1 MSAALY
7 YSNYCDHCKELLMK
21 VSRTKISDDIHF
33 ICIDKRVR
41 QNDGSTHI
49 ILENGQHLL
58 LPPNVT
64 KVPSVLLL
72 HHGNRVIDGLKE
84 IYNYLNPA
92 EVEMNNNATQQNGEP
107 LAFSTCEMGS
117 TLSDNYSYLDMSSD
131 ELSAKGNGGLRMM
144 HNYTTI
150 SDNQTIAT
158 PPDDYEPNKVG
169 DVDMSKLEAERNQD
183 IQISQ

>member
-33 ICIDKRVR
+33 ICIDKRVK
-41 QNDGSTHI
+41 QQDGSTHI

-64 KVPSVLLL
+64 KVPAVLLL

-92 EVEMNNNATQQNGEP
+92 EVELNNTATQQNGEP

-131 ELSAKGNGGLRMM
+131 DLSAKGNGGLRMM
-144 HNYTTI
+144 HNYMTI
-150 SDNQTIAT
+150 TDNQTIAT

-169 DVDMSKLEAERNQD
+169 DVDMSKLEAQRNKD
-183 IQISQ
+183 LQIGQ

>member
-7 YSNYCDHCKELLMK
+7 YSNYCEHCKELLMR

-33 ICIDKRVR
+33 ICIDKRVK
-41 QNDGSTHI
+41 QQDGSTHI

-64 KVPSVLLL
+64 KVPAVLLL

-84 IYNYLNPA
+84 IYNYLNPT
-92 EVEMNNNATQQNGEP
+92 EVELNNTATQQNGEP
-107 LAFSTCEMGS
+107 LAFSTSEMGS

-131 ELSAKGNGGLRMM
+131 DLSAKGNGGLRMM

-150 SDNQTIAT
+150 TDNQTIAT

-169 DVDMSKLEAERNQD
+169 DVDISKLEEQRNKD
-183 IQISQ
+183 LQISQ

>member
-21 VSRTKISDDIHF
+21 ISRTKISDDIHF
-33 ICIDKRVR
+33 ICIDKRVK

-64 KVPSVLLL
+64 KVPSILLL

-84 IYNYLNPA
+84 IYNYFYFII
-92 EVEMNNNATQQNGEP
+92 T
-107 LAFSTCEMGS
+107 S
-117 TLSDNYSYLDMSSD
+117 
-131 ELSAKGNGGLRMM
+131 R
-144 HNYTTI
+144 
-150 SDNQTIAT
+150 
-158 PPDDYEPNKVG
+158 
-169 DVDMSKLEAERNQD
+169 
-183 IQISQ
+183 